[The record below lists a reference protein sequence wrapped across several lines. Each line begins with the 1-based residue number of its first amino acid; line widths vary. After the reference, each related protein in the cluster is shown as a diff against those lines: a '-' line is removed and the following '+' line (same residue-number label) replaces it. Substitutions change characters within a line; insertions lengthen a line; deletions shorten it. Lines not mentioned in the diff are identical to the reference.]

1 VATIDRWWPFVF
13 QRAYTILDANRLKS
27 FSARVTRGSI
37 PIFFAAAIL
46 SFACGN
52 SGAENIPAGPQF
64 RDVAEK
70 LAKFIRAE
78 IEQKQIPAVSIAL
91 IDDQRVVW
99 SEGFGK
105 ARTNLAATA
114 DTIYRVGSVSKLF
127 TDIALM
133 RLVER
138 GEIDLDAP
146 VTKYV
151 PGFRPKNPFGKE
163 IAPISVRQL
172 MAHRS
177 GLCRETPVGSYF
189 HADEPS
195 LAATIASLNETEL
208 TYEPG
213 TRMKYSNA
221 AVALVGYLLELHE
234 KRPFAECI
242 QGLLEPLGLKNSSFV
257 RTAAVRKN
265 LADGL
270 MWTVHGRTFKA
281 PEFELGI
288 SPAACMYSS
297 ANDLARFMS
306 ALFAREKGGVL
317 KPEMWE
323 QMLTVQFAE
332 PGQKQ
337 GFRLGF
343 SVSEIDGERAA
354 GHNGAMYG
362 FATQFTGLID
372 AKLGVVVIA
381 SKDFANT
388 VTGRIATK
396 ALQAMLAVKRGTA
409 TPEFETTEPVERTTM
424 LELAGNYVAGERA
437 FELRAS
443 GTNLFMLWNTG
454 GYQHTVRR
462 LGRELI
468 TDSALSYGTV
478 LKRSGKNLQVGGVE
492 FARTNLNVGVTRKEW
507 QDFIGEYGWD
517 HNTLNILERDGK
529 LWALIEWFEFNP
541 LERISENEYAFPNR
555 GLYHGEKIVFR
566 RDEWNYVKEVVA
578 AGVAFTN
585 RNYAYLRRPGPR
597 RESLIEVKPVRPI
610 EELRAEAM
618 RAEPPRETNRFRKPD
633 LVELTAKDARLD
645 VRYARTNNFLG
656 TPFYSRARV
665 FLQRPAAEAVK
676 RVQEKMKAQG
686 LGLVL
691 FDGYRPWYVTKIF
704 WEATPEVHRFLVADP
719 AKGSRHNRGAAVDL
733 TLCDAKT
740 GEPLPMPSGYDEP
753 SDRAYPDY
761 PGGTSTAR
769 HFRDVLRGAMEA
781 EGFTVYPE
789 EWWHFDYK
797 DWREYPIMNV
807 PFERLEQ

>member
-1 VATIDRWWPFVF
+1 M
-13 QRAYTILDANRLKS
+13 KG
-27 FSARVTRGSI
+27 SARFCFYV
-37 PIFFAAAIL
+37 AIL
-46 SFACGN
+46 GFVSLGV
-52 SGAENIPAGPQF
+52 SRAENVSAAVEY
-64 RDVAEK
+64 RALAEK
-70 LAKFIRAE
+70 LAQFIRVE
-78 IEQKQIPAVSIAL
+78 MEQKQIPAVSIAL
-91 IDDQRVVW
+91 IDNQRVVW

-127 TDIALM
+127 TDIAVM

-138 GEIDLDAP
+138 GEIELDAP

-163 IAPISVRQL
+163 IAPITVRQL

-213 TRMKYSNA
+213 TQMKYSNA
-221 AVALVGYLLELHE
+221 AIALVGYLLELHE

-242 QGLLEPLGLKNSSFV
+242 QGLLGPLGMKDSSFV
-257 RTAAVRKN
+257 RTPAVERN

-281 PEFELGI
+281 PPFELGI

-306 ALFAREKGGVL
+306 ALFARQGGGVL
-317 KPEMWE
+317 KPETWE
-323 QMLTVQFAE
+323 QMLTIQFAE

-337 GFRLGF
+337 GFGLGF
-343 SVSEIDGERAA
+343 SISEIDGERAA

-396 ALQAMLAVKRGTA
+396 ALQGMLAAKRGTA
-409 TPEFETTEPVERTTM
+409 IPEFEMAEPVERTAM
-424 LELAGNYVAGERA
+424 LELAGNYLAGERA

-462 LGRELI
+462 LGQNFI
-468 TDSALSYGTV
+468 TDSALGYGTE
-478 LKRSGKNLQVGGVE
+478 LKRSGKNLVVGGVE
-492 FARTNLNVGVTRKEW
+492 YARTNRNVGVTRKEW

-517 HNTLNILERDGK
+517 HNTLYILERDGQ

-541 LERISENEYAFPNR
+541 LTRISENEYAFPNR
-555 GLYHGEKIVFR
+555 GLYHGEKVVFR
-566 RDEWNYVKEVVA
+566 RDERNHVTEVIA

-585 RNYAYLRRPGPR
+585 RNYAHLRRPGPR
-597 RESLIEVKPVRPI
+597 RESLIEVKPVRRI
-610 EELRAEAM
+610 EQLRAEAM
-618 RAEPPRETNRFRKPD
+618 RAQPPRETNRIREPE
-633 LVELTAKDARLD
+633 LVELTEKEVRLD

-656 TPFYSRARV
+656 TQFYSQARV

-676 RVQEKMKAQG
+676 RVQEKFKTQG
-686 LGLVL
+686 IGLIL

-733 TLCDAKT
+733 TLCDART
-740 GEPLPMPSGYDEP
+740 GEALPMPSGYDEP

-761 PGGTSTAR
+761 PGGTSMER
-769 HFRDVLRGAMEA
+769 YFRDALRAAMEA

-797 DWREYPIMNV
+797 DWPEYPILNV
-807 PFERLEQ
+807 PFERLGN